1 MKSAAQRQW
10 EAEQY
15 GPAPEECL
23 DCHRPILD
31 RGDQHWPV
39 ACHCP
44 RCDWC
49 GAHGGTLETVMAEDD
64 ELCQACRAAEPC

>member
-1 MKSAAQRQW
+1 MKSAEQRQW

-15 GPAPEECL
+15 PPAPEECL
-23 DCHRPILD
+23 DCSRPILD

-49 GAHGGTLETVMAEDD
+49 GVHGVRLETALVEDD
-64 ELCQACRAAEPC
+64 ELCPACRDPEAH